1 MSSPSPR
8 KRFHKPC
15 HLPNNIGKHFFEG
28 LEAVFGNFRLH
39 DFRETLNL
47 WLHAA
52 LASEQSAYANGG
64 EREDLMDFVHQ
75 LHRLTEAFCIIH
87 AGTPA
92 QQSVPIPTKELLTNA
107 NPLFYLNEA
116 EQRNPHQEIRQF
128 RQTFRYSYAKAELLD
143 LLEAVITYN
152 GAKEIARADLV
163 MFYRHLLYL
172 VRLVYKMDERM
183 ICEIA

>member
-15 HLPNNIGKHFFEG
+15 HLPNNIEKHFFEG

-39 DFRETLNL
+39 DFRETLDL

-64 EREDLMDFVHQ
+64 EREDLMDFVQH

-87 AGTPA
+87 TGAPT
-92 QQSVPIPTKELLTNA
+92 QQSVPIPTKEWLAGA
-107 NPLFYLNEA
+107 NRPFYLSEA
-116 EQRNPHQEIRQF
+116 EQRNPHQEIQQF

-143 LLEAVITYN
+143 LLEGVITYN
-152 GAKEIARADLV
+152 GAKEMPRADLV

-172 VRLVYKMDERM
+172 VRLVYKMDEGM

>member
-15 HLPNNIGKHFFEG
+15 HLPNNIDKHFFKG
-28 LEAVFGNFRLH
+28 LEAVFWNFRLH

-64 EREDLMDFVHQ
+64 EREDLMDFVHH

-87 AGTPA
+87 TGAPA
-92 QQSVPIPTKELLTNA
+92 QQSVPIPTKELLLDA
-107 NPLFYLNEA
+107 NRPFYLSEA
-116 EQRNPHQEIRQF
+116 EQGNPHQEILQF
-128 RQTFRYSYAKAELLD
+128 RQAFRYSYAKAELLD
-143 LLEAVITYN
+143 LLEGVITYN

-172 VRLVYKMDERM
+172 VRLVYKMDEGM
-183 ICEIA
+183 ACEII